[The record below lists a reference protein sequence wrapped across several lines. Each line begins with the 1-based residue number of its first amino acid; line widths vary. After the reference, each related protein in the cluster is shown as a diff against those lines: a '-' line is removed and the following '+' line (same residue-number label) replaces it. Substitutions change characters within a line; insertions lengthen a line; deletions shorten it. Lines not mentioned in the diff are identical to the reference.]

1 MREAGVRGEG
11 AGTKETRE
19 GLVRFSHPWGWLC
32 NRKASE
38 EWFSDWSLSSSNT
51 LSCAEMKARGGVNSA
66 RDEERSWFW
75 A

>member
-1 MREAGVRGEG
+1 MRGEG

-19 GLVRFSHPWGWLC
+19 GLVRFSRPWGWLC

-38 EWFSDWSLSSSNT
+38 EWFSDWSLSNSNT
-51 LSCAEMKARGGVNSA
+51 LSFAEMKTMGGVNLA
-66 RDEERSWFW
+66 RDEERSWLW